1 MFAKMLAAVTFI
13 ARVILSLF
21 AQGGCANVQAVGGD
35 SWV

>member
-1 MFAKMLAAVTFI
+1 MLAAVTFI

-21 AQGGCANVQAVGGD
+21 AQGGCANVQAVGD